1 MHVVHTCNRQP
12 GLCRTQCTLP
22 NCFEKHSD
30 TALLI
35 TGLDCNTKLLLL
47 TLIKGWEVE
56 GGGLASSNGSACSS
70 PGSALPF
77 LMAQQMLR
85 SLLLI
90 APPSMCEALMGAS

>member
-1 MHVVHTCNRQP
+1 MI
-12 GLCRTQCTLP
+12 TLF
-22 NCFEKHSD
+22 CKHGGV
-30 TALLI
+30 TALLL

-47 TLIKGWEVE
+47 TLIKGWGVE

-70 PGSALPF
+70 PGSVLPF

-90 APPSMCEALMGAS
+90 VYPTPHV